1 MRDSRTLNAKT
12 MSSNS
17 ATFAILLAFSGPAI
31 FAQEPQPAKS
41 GPCTAPDWVSVG
53 ITTNQNGARVHTF
66 TNVGPYPI
74 FLHLASVQAS
84 GDFPPRS
91 VNVELGRLKVGET
104 RRLTEYVPGRF
115 AFEFRY
121 INAAYLDFGKGIFTR
136 CSDRAN
142 EEIKHALPDVCR
154 AAGAA
159 QSCLDQANREIANL
173 RKRTP

>member
-1 MRDSRTLNAKT
+1 
-12 MSSNS
+12 MSSRYT
-17 ATFAILLAFSGPAI
+17 TFAILLLFSGSAI
-31 FAQEPQPAKS
+31 LAQEPQPAKS
-41 GPCTAPDWVSVG
+41 GPCTSSDWVSVG
-53 ITTNQNGARVHTF
+53 ITTNENGSRVHTF

-91 VNVELGRLKVGET
+91 VSVELGHLNVGET
-104 RRLTEYVPGRF
+104 RRLTENVPGRF
-115 AFEFRY
+115 AYEFRY

-142 EEIKHALPDVCR
+142 EEIKHTLPDICR

-159 QSCLDQANREIANL
+159 QSCFDQANREIANL
-173 RKRTP
+173 RKHAP